1 MIYAIINGLIGV
13 VICVILVLACQ
24 DQKKHEDDDTDVLDS
39 IILNDLKEVTIS
51 SARYAE
57 LLLTEIKLKEIK
69 KKLEE

>member
-57 LLLTEIKLKEIK
+57 LLLTEIKLKGIK

>member
-1 MIYAIINGLIGV
+1 MIYTIINGLIGV
-13 VICVILVLACQ
+13 VICVVLVYACQ
-24 DQKKHEDDDTDVLDS
+24 DQKKNDEDTDVLDS
-39 IILNDLKEVTIS
+39 IILNDLKEVTIP